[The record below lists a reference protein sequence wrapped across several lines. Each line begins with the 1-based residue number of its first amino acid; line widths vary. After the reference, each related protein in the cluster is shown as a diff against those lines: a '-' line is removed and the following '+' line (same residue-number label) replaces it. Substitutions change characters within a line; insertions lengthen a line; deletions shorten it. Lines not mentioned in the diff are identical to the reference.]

1 MRQGKAASLQGC
13 KAARPVRPAILLLIA
28 TGLLVLTG
36 PRSQARGLADSQ
48 APVAPPHRIISLIP
62 SVTEMLFAIGAGD
75 AVIGVSSFDHYPHE
89 VESRVKVGGL
99 IDPDFERILSLRP
112 DLVVVYGTQS
122 GLIDRLARA
131 HVPMYHYEHAGLADI
146 TQTLRQI
153 GVHVGRADAANRLA
167 ADIERRL
174 SDIRTKSSSRP
185 KPKTMIVFGREP
197 GSLRGMLAS
206 GGIGFLH
213 DMLDT
218 AGGTDVF
225 ADMRRQSLQVTSE
238 LALARAPEV
247 KFAPGRPG
255 PPRKLH
261 GNATPGGCWPP
272 CPPSAPGAST

>member
-1 MRQGKAASLQGC
+1 
-13 KAARPVRPAILLLIA
+13 
-28 TGLLVLTG
+28 
-36 PRSQARGLADSQ
+36 
-48 APVAPPHRIISLIP
+48 
-62 SVTEMLFAIGAGD
+62 MLFAIGAGD

-153 GVHVGRADAANRLA
+153 GVDVGRADAANRLA

-247 KFAPGRPG
+247 ILEIRTGQTWTSAQAARERDAWRVLASVPAVRTGRIYLMTDDVMASPG
-255 PPRKLH
+255 PRVAEAVLQMARALH
-261 GNATPGGCWPP
+261 PELFK
-272 CPPSAPGAST
+272 